1 MAASAEPVR
10 ILVVDDEPNIRDF
23 LQLGLQYEGFEVA
36 LAGDGNTALRQVRE
50 FRPHLVVLDVMLP
63 GQDGWAVCEA
73 LRHDPEVLVIFLTAR
88 DEVADRVKG
97 LELGADD
104 YVVKP
109 FSFQELV
116 ARIRLRLRK
125 QGRGAPETR
134 KRIGPLELDEATRE
148 VWYKESPIA
157 LSPREFDLLRALMLH
172 PGQVLS
178 KQQLL
183 DLVWGHDYFGD
194 ENVVEVYVRYL
205 REKLGDKEFRLIR
218 TVRGVGYRLEP

>member
-1 MAASAEPVR
+1 MVAPEERTRV
-10 ILVVDDEPNIRDF
+10 LVVDDEPNIRDF

-36 LAGDGNTALRQVRE
+36 LAGDGDTALRLVRE

-73 LRHDPEVLVIFLTAR
+73 LHSDLEILVIFLTAR
-88 DEVADRVKG
+88 DEVADRVRG

-104 YVVKP
+104 YMVKP

-125 QGRGAPETR
+125 QGRDLVDS
-134 KRIGPLELDEATRE
+134 KRRVGPLALDEATRE
-148 VWYKESPIA
+148 VWYQDAPIS
-157 LSPREFDLLRALMLH
+157 LSPREFDLLRALMMH

-194 ENVVEVYVRYL
+194 ENVVEVYIRYL
-205 REKLGDKEFRLIR
+205 REKLGDREFRLIR
-218 TVRGVGYRLEP
+218 TVRGVGYRLEA

>member
-1 MAASAEPVR
+1 MAAAEEPVR

-36 LAGDGNTALRQVRE
+36 LAGDGNEALRMVRE

-63 GQDGWAVCEA
+63 GQDGWAVGRA
-73 LRHDPEVLVIFLTAR
+73 LRDNPEVLVIFLTAR
-88 DEVADRVKG
+88 DEVADRVRG

-125 QGRGAPETR
+125 QGRGTAES
-134 KRIGPLELDEATRE
+134 KRRVGALELDEATRE
-148 VWYKESPIA
+148 VRYQEKPIS
-157 LSPREFDLLRALMLH
+157 LSPREFDLLRTLMVH
-172 PGQVLS
+172 AGQVLS

-183 DLVWGHDYFGD
+183 DLIWGHDYFGD
-194 ENVVEVYVRYL
+194 DNVVEVYVRYL
-205 REKLGDKEFRLIR
+205 REKLGDREFRLIR
-218 TVRGVGYRLEP
+218 TVRGVGYRLEA